1 MTGDEKDIVSVVES
15 LHADLAAWLGSA
27 APPEVFERFAEA
39 QHERFSMVAMCGAVL
54 GRDELLTG
62 LREARNTEPGLR
74 IEVAEIT
81 ELAREGDLV
90 VVRFLERHL
99 SDDGPSSR
107 WVSAVLCAVEDSGS
121 GYRWLSVHETAVDE

>member
-1 MTGDEKDIVSVVES
+1 MTGQEKDIVSVVES

-27 APPEVFERFAEA
+27 APLEVFERFAEA
-39 QHERFSMVAMCGAVL
+39 QHERFSMVAMCGTVL

-74 IEVAEIT
+74 IEVAELT
-81 ELAREGDLV
+81 ELYHEGELV

-99 SDDGPSSR
+99 SDEGSSSR
-107 WVSAVLCAVEDSGS
+107 RVSAVLEDSSS
-121 GYRWLSVHETAVDE
+121 GYRWLTVHETAVEE